1 MMKQMLKLLGGF
13 VLVLTIAFAPIS
25 LAQTAFAAP
34 SPSVKAAGAG
44 TNDPISYTVQPGD
57 YLSEIAQTYNT
68 TVSAILAL
76 NPQITNPSLI
86 YPGEVLLIPVGTNT
100 TPIIPITGSG
110 ASAVITP
117 TSGPQ
122 GTYIQVV
129 VTGFPAD
136 TPVQIGLH
144 KLNRSLIESTADTTT
159 DAYGSATVTMRI
171 PSGANPN
178 IGTVWLA
185 KVSTTSGESVT
196 AESNQFVISTT
207 TGTTGSTFT
216 YIVQSGD
223 TLASIASRYGTS
235 VAAIQALNPQIVSQ
249 GYIYT
254 GESLIIPIGAAT
266 NPIIPITGSGPAAL
280 ITPTSGPQGTYIE
293 VIVTGFPADTPI
305 KIGLHKLNRTL
316 IESHTSAT
324 TNAYGSATVTMRIPT
339 GKNVN
344 NNRFWLA
351 QVSTTSGESI
361 TINSNEFN
369 VTGN

>member
-1 MMKQMLKLLGGF
+1 MMRQILKLLGGF
-13 VLVLTIAFAPIS
+13 VLVLTTAFAPIS
-25 LAQTAFAAP
+25 LVQTAFAAP

-57 YLSEIAQTYNT
+57 YLSEIAQTYGT

-86 YPGEVLLIPVGTNT
+86 YPGEVLLIPVGTST
-100 TPIIPITGSG
+100 TPIIPITGAG

-117 TSGPQ
+117 VSGPQ
-122 GTYIQVV
+122 GTYVQVV

-136 TPVQIGLH
+136 TPIEIGLH

-185 KVSTTSGESVT
+185 KVSTTSGESVSV
-196 AESNQFVISTT
+196 ESNQFTISSTT
-207 TGTTGSTFT
+207 TTSGSTFT
-216 YIVQSGD
+216 YVVQSGD

-235 VAAIQALNPQIVSQ
+235 VAAIQSLNPQVVSQ

-254 GESLIIPIGAAT
+254 GETLAIPANT
-266 NPIIPITGSGPAAL
+266 SIIPITGAGPAAI
-280 ITPTSGPQGTYIE
+280 ITPSTGSQGTYIE
-293 VIVTGFPADTPI
+293 VIVTGFPANTPI
-305 KIGLHKLNRTL
+305 EIGLHKLNRSL
-316 IESHTSAT
+316 IESHATAT
-324 TNAYGSATVTMRIPT
+324 TNAYGSATITMRIPS
-339 GKNVN
+339 GANPNIGLV
-344 NNRFWLA
+344 WLA
-351 QVSTTSGESI
+351 KVSTASGQSI
-361 TINSNEFN
+361 TLNSSEF
-369 VTGN
+369 TITSK